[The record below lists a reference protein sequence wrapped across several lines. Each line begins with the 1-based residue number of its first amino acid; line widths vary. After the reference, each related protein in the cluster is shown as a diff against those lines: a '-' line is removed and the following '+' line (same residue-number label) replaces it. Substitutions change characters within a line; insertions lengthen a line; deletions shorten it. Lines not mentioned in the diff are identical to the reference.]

1 MKNTFASFVF
11 VAQKIDRQYVQ
22 LALVILS
29 LVALALGTGAP
40 TDGGGVGR

>member
-1 MKNTFASFVF
+1 MKNAFASLVF
-11 VAQKIDRQYVQ
+11 FARKIDHRHVQ

-40 TDGGGVGR
+40 LDGGGGR

>member
-11 VAQKIDRQYVQ
+11 FFRKINRQHVQ

-29 LVALALGTGAP
+29 LVAMVLGTGAP
-40 TDGGGVGR
+40 IDGGGVGR